1 MVSVPRE
8 AVVQAA
14 DLLQEYNKCSIA
26 RDLRAILAQPAE
38 QHEAEP
44 VALPAR
50 KSQPTELSDVFV
62 DANNEGW
69 NACLDEIAKLG
80 PLYSRP
86 VQGEPVVWSP
96 VKPKVP
102 GAYWVRGNG
111 LDQEALIQVIDDD
124 GDLRCNLHQ
133 RTTETDFGYGYAVS
147 DLSGDFEW
155 LGPLHGSPMDPGKKE
170 PKLGDDSYL
179 FQGEKNWEEHLD
191 EVADQHIRRRMEMAE
206 QKTELYREVERL
218 REEIERRRVRGQ
230 TCANKVATLRE
241 ELDKALEFV
250 ERLRDERETLR
261 AQLADRDALLRLA
274 YQLLGLNNW
283 HVSYRELM
291 TQIDAALS
299 ASAEHKPFRTPDCPE
314 CACVQD
320 GNCLCIP
327 SKPSAEPTT
336 AKQETRDEMRIRHK
350 REFDAL
356 DGSGFHYQEC
366 RCGTQGSYPLEVKHC
381 VCGKAFDSA
390 EPSAPV
396 DRMDVIR
403 KNAEDLSSRL
413 KNACCQS
420 CMSKPCDCAIQSA
433 PVEHDH
439 DALVAAVCVLRSQ
452 GLGNLSEAVEA
463 ARAALERKP

>member
-1 MVSVPRE
+1 MPIENRSSSTEMVSVPRE

-86 VQGEPVVWSP
+86 VQGEPVGTHRVSRR
-96 VKPKVP
+96 VCHCCV
-102 GAYWVRGNG
+102 G
-111 LDQEALIQVIDDD
+111 LDRD
-124 GDLRCNLHQ
+124 
-133 RTTETDFGYGYAVS
+133 
-147 DLSGDFEW
+147 EW
-155 LGPLHGSPMDPGKKE
+155 CSVC
-170 PKLGDDSYL
+170 DSTA
-179 FQGEKNWEEHLD
+179 G
-191 EVADQHIRRRMEMAE
+191 A
-206 QKTELYREVERL
+206 EVERL
-218 REEIERRRVRGQ
+218 RG
-230 TCANKVATLRE
+230 

-381 VCGKAFDSA
+381 VCGKAFASA